1 MDEKI
6 NGCEPLADTAEL
18 ERTHPLNEEEQRL
31 VLERLF
37 ERRPQIFL
45 RIHEWREENKK
56 FGLEPTI
63 SDTWT
68 LDQREKFLRD
78 WLDDLDIREAI
89 RGEKR
94 TYDEMM
100 NEEPSTSHHMNCN
113 EGALQ
118 TDGGEK

>member
-1 MDEKI
+1 MR
-6 NGCEPLADTAEL
+6 AVSRHAEV
-18 ERTHPLNEEEQRL
+18 ERTPPLNEEEQRL
-31 VLERLF
+31 MFERLF
-37 ERRPQIFL
+37 ERRLQIFL